1 MKKGEKGILI
11 GIGVITLAM
20 MLYQEVV
27 TVPELK
33 KDRGIPFYS
42 TASKQVQ
49 REASDLYRK
58 YQCRDC
64 HSLWGIKNVM
74 QSVPAPSLDG
84 MGSLRSEEWLYK
96 YFSAENPQ
104 DILPS
109 RLKARYRMPSF
120 AHLPEEER
128 RLLAKYFASL
138 KVEDWYLDET
148 KKSAQTKLTGKD

>member
-1 MKKGEKGILI
+1 MRKGEKGILI
-11 GIGVITLAM
+11 GIGVVTLGM

-64 HSLWGIKNVM
+64 HSLWGIKNIM

-84 MGSLRSEEWLYK
+84 MGSLRSEEWLYT
-96 YFSAENPQ
+96 YFSSEAPQ
-104 DILPS
+104 EILPS
-109 RLKARYRMPSF
+109 RLKPRFRMPSF
-120 AHLPEEER
+120 AHLPEGER

-138 KVEDWYLDET
+138 KVQDWYLDET
-148 KKSAQTKLTGKD
+148 RKSAQTKLTGKD